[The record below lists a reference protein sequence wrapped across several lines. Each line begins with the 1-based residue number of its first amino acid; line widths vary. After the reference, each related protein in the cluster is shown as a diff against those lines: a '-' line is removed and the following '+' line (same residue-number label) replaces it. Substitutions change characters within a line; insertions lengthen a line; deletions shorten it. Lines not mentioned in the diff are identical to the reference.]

1 MNVILADDTAAPL
14 PRIGEILDER
24 FELRALLGEGGM
36 GLVFRALDHR
46 LRREVA
52 LKLIVAR
59 YRGRPEREQRFLREL
74 ELGRRAARDPHL
86 VEIIDGGR
94 LRTGWPFLVM
104 ELVEGKAL
112 ANRLA
117 LGPLRVHVAARM
129 ARQVAGAI
137 RTLHRSGVVHRDITP
152 MNVVTLRNDA
162 VLIDLSHAGD
172 AAAPPLPIGHP
183 GRLTRDHEVPGS
195 HHYMPPEQ
203 ARSDPAQP
211 AMDVY
216 AFGVML
222 ADMLTGLSADNF
234 SREVF
239 IELQRE
245 GKIKPPRID
254 IRVHTKVPR
263 GLADLVEACTALDP
277 AARPTMV
284 EVVQRLDH
292 ALATMVIPADSSA
305 TAMPAGRIVA
315 EPVRVTEPM
324 RGLARATTSLSPPPP
339 LDMEDTP
346 AGGSPLLQGGYDAR
360 PRGRLA
366 AAAFVVVFTMLAVG
380 AVAWWWSTRPIPVDE
395 EPEQES
401 GDGEAESDTAPRA
414 TRPQAPVAPNVESPR
429 TPSATEATPL
439 PVAREPVGPA
449 PSLDEPAPP
458 PTVDEPA
465 PVAPVGKDKPKGK
478 GKAKPARPS
487 APEGPAPADSEECVA
502 LRAEVERATEQAAW
516 AKVAKLTRRRECW
529 SSQADRKRLR
539 VRALFESQAW
549 SDCVEEGR
557 GISESQVRQ
566 WVELCQ
572 RHVD

>member
-1 MNVILADDTAAPL
+1 MNVNTADDTAPAAL
-14 PRIGEILDER
+14 PRVGEILDGR
-24 FELRALLGEGGM
+24 FEIRALLGEGGM
-36 GLVFRALDHR
+36 GHVFRVLDHR
-46 LRREVA
+46 IGREVA
-52 LKLIVAR
+52 LKLIVPR
-59 YRGRPEREQRFLREL
+59 YLGRPEREQRFLREL
-74 ELGRRAARDPHL
+74 ELGQRADRDPHL

-94 LRTGWPFLVM
+94 LSTGWPFLVM
-104 ELVEGKAL
+104 ELVEGRAL

-117 LGPLRVHVAARM
+117 RGPLRAHVAARM
-129 ARQVAGAI
+129 ARQIAGAV
-137 RTLHRSGVVHRDITP
+137 RALHRCGVVHRDITP

-263 GLADLVEACTALDP
+263 ALADLVEACTALDP

-395 EPEQES
+395 EPEQET

-414 TRPQAPVAPNVESPR
+414 TRPQAPVAPNVESAGPPGAATSDR
-429 TPSATEATPL
+429 PPLPVSGDGAGQAPTAVPVPPASTGSEAPAKAESKGKPTRRDEAKPPAPCTDVAAEATEASQSMRWERVLALTKSS
-439 PVAREPVGPA
+439 RCWDDG
-449 PSLDEPAPP
+449 
-458 PTVDEPA
+458 
-465 PVAPVGKDKPKGK
+465 
-478 GKAKPARPS
+478 AKRIWLRVEAL
-487 APEGPAPADSEECVA
+487 SELGRFSECV
-502 LRAEVERATEQAAW
+502 RAGSGSTQPVVQRTVKHCARQLEQ
-516 AKVAKLTRRRECW
+516 KGTP
-529 SSQADRKRLR
+529 
-539 VRALFESQAW
+539 
-549 SDCVEEGR
+549 
-557 GISESQVRQ
+557 
-566 WVELCQ
+566 
-572 RHVD
+572 

>member
-1 MNVILADDTAAPL
+1 MNVNTADDTAPAAL
-14 PRIGEILDER
+14 PRVGEILDRR
-24 FELRALLGEGGM
+24 FEIRALLGEGGM
-36 GLVFRALDHR
+36 GHVFRVLDHR
-46 LRREVA
+46 IGREVA
-52 LKLIVAR
+52 LKLIVPR
-59 YRGRPEREQRFLREL
+59 YLGRPEREQRFLREL
-74 ELGRRAARDPHL
+74 ELGQRADRDPHL

-94 LRTGWPFLVM
+94 LSTGWPFLVM
-104 ELVEGKAL
+104 ELVEGRAL

-117 LGPLRVHVAARM
+117 RGPLRAHVAARM
-129 ARQVAGAI
+129 ARQIAGAV
-137 RTLHRSGVVHRDITP
+137 RALHRCGVVHRDITP

-324 RGLARATTSLSPPPP
+324 RGLARARTVISPPPP
-339 LDMEDTP
+339 LDSEETP
-346 AGGSPLLQGGYDAR
+346 VGGVPISRIEHRAPPLW
-360 PRGRLA
+360 GRRIVA
-366 AAAFVVVFTMLAVG
+366 VAVVVAAVLVG
-380 AVAWWWSTRPIPVDE
+380 AIVWWWSTRPASIGVEAVDRS
-395 EPEQES
+395 S
-401 GDGEAESDTAPRA
+401 GDEAESDTAPRLGPVPETAPRREPQPANKA
-414 TRPQAPVAPNVESPR
+414 TPAPEDLRSTEPVAQPAPPSPAVVVPTKPTEQRRGKPKAVAKPQAPCGDVAAEATAASQAMRWDRVLALTKSPR
-429 TPSATEATPL
+429 CWDDGAKRVWLRVEAL
-439 PVAREPVGPA
+439 
-449 PSLDEPAPP
+449 
-458 PTVDEPA
+458 
-465 PVAPVGKDKPKGK
+465 
-478 GKAKPARPS
+478 
-487 APEGPAPADSEECVA
+487 SELGRFAECV
-502 LRAEVERATEQAAW
+502 RVGSG
-516 AKVAKLTRRRECW
+516 
-529 SSQADRKRLR
+529 SSQPVVQRTVKHCARQL
-539 VRALFESQAW
+539 ESK
-549 SDCVEEGR
+549 GTP
-557 GISESQVRQ
+557 
-566 WVELCQ
+566 
-572 RHVD
+572 